1 MILSLALTACDKEDD
16 AVQGFVDDNE
26 FTVEDDGFCHVYY
39 RLANDTGKPLYFVI
53 LGLSGDVMDM
63 QYCAA
68 GHALVRHR
76 SGRAFPSLENSFR
89 CIEVYYDAH
98 GTSEGIR
105 MTFNDFGVPAET
117 PAPGDPDQWREE
129 KIDGTHVWRTYVFT
143 EADYDLACRKGK
155 RY

>member
-1 MILSLALTACDKEDD
+1 MKRLLPVLAIVMSSLALTACGKGDD

-26 FTVEDDGFCHVYY
+26 FTIEDDGFYHVYY

-53 LGLSGDVMDM
+53 LGASGNVMDT
-63 QYCAA
+63 QFCPA

-89 CIEVYYDAH
+89 CIEVYYDAY

-105 MTFNDFGVPAET
+105 MTFNDFG
-117 PAPGDPDQWREE
+117 APSAAY
-129 KIDGTHVWRTYVFT
+129 GT
-143 EADYDLACRKGK
+143 GS
-155 RY
+155 